1 MFCGRDKTANKVHS
15 NPQLDTALGY
25 ITERN
30 INEKNA
36 DGRRFYVRLES
47 PGETKDN
54 YAFEQEQM
62 TAMTANLSFT
72 AFITVGVAPR
82 LKCSIPV
89 PLARNPQ
96 FAFIARCFKDKHVML
111 F

>member
-1 MFCGRDKTANKVHS
+1 LARYDRTSWIYYFKKYQYKM
-15 NPQLDTALGY
+15 
-25 ITERN
+25 
-30 INEKNA
+30 EKNV

-47 PGETKDN
+47 PSEMKDN
-54 YAFEQEQM
+54 YAFEQKQM
-62 TAMTANLSFT
+62 TAMAATNLFFT
-72 AFITVGVAPR
+72 AFIIVGVAPR

-89 PLARNPQ
+89 PSARNLQ

>member
-1 MFCGRDKTANKVHS
+1 MG
-15 NPQLDTALGY
+15 
-25 ITERN
+25 
-30 INEKNA
+30 EKNA

-62 TAMTANLSFT
+62 TATAANLSFT
-72 AFITVGVAPR
+72 VFMIVGVAPR

-89 PLARNPQ
+89 PPARNPQ

-111 F
+111 L

>member
-1 MFCGRDKTANKVHS
+1 MQMD
-15 NPQLDTALGY
+15 
-25 ITERN
+25 
-30 INEKNA
+30 A
-36 DGRRFYVRLES
+36 DFMSACES

-62 TAMTANLSFT
+62 TAIVANLSFT
-72 AFITVGVAPR
+72 AFIIVGVAPR

-89 PLARNPQ
+89 PPARNPQ
-96 FAFIARCFKDKHVML
+96 FTFIARCFKDKHVML